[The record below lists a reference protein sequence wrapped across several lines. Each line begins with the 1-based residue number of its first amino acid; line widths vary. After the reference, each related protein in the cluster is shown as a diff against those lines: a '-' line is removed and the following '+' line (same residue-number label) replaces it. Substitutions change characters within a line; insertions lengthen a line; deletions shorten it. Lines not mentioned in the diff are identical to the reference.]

1 MLPILVP
8 VGIWIGKAVIA
19 KLIVGLKT
27 ATVAGVKT
35 GIGLTVGSKAAA
47 SGIAWLL

>member
-8 VGIWIGKAVIA
+8 VGIWIGKVVIA
-19 KLIVGLKT
+19 KSLVGL

-35 GIGLTVGSKAAA
+35 GIGVTIGSKAAA